1 MREYSIREFRMKL
14 KEAFEAAES
23 GDVYIT
29 RKGQRYRLCV
39 ESTSDMLNR
48 LADEYTEAD
57 RQVYGLGVPT
67 NTPTPEIPETPKA
80 AVQRQVEEIIT
91 PQQRPAGL
99 PCCNQSSPCKHWRW
113 DPQLAM
119 WQNILTGEIREAQ

>member
-29 RKGQRYRLCV
+29 RKGQRYRLSV
-39 ESTSDMLNR
+39 ESVSQQLDR
-48 LADEYTEAD
+48 LADEHAAAEKELY
-57 RQVYGLGVPT
+57 GVP
-67 NTPTPEIPETPKA
+67 NSTPTPNIPETPKL
-80 AVQRQVEEIIT
+80 AVQ
-91 PQQRPAGL
+91 QQTGL

-113 DPQLAM
+113 DAQLAM

>member
-39 ESTSDMLNR
+39 ESVSQQLDR
-48 LADEYTEAD
+48 LADEHAAAERELY
-57 RQVYGLGVPT
+57 GVPES
-67 NTPTPEIPETPKA
+67 TPTPEIPETPK
-80 AVQRQVEEIIT
+80 VEQ
-91 PQQRPAGL
+91 PQQSGL
-99 PCCNQSSPCKHWRW
+99 LCCNQASPCKHWRW

>member
-39 ESTSDMLNR
+39 ESTSGMLNR
-48 LADEYTEAD
+48 LADEYTEAEK
-57 RQVYGLGVPT
+57 QLYGATTPSYGVPES
-67 NTPTPEIPETPKA
+67 TPTPEIPETPK
-80 AVQRQVEEIIT
+80 V
-91 PQQRPAGL
+91 AGL
-99 PCCNQSSPCKHWRW
+99 PCCNQASPCKHWRW

>member
-29 RKGQRYRLCV
+29 RKGQRYRLSV
-39 ESTSDMLNR
+39 ESVSQQLDR
-48 LADEYTEAD
+48 LANEHAEAE
-57 RQVYGLGVPT
+57 RELYGTPET
-67 NTPTPEIPETPKA
+67 PPTPNIPETSKVA
-80 AVQRQVEEIIT
+80 E
-91 PQQRPAGL
+91 QQRPAETVARPGL
-99 PCCNQSSPCKHWRW
+99 PCCMKPSPCKHWRW
-113 DPQLAM
+113 DAQLAM

>member
-29 RKGQRYRLCV
+29 RKGQRYRLSV
-39 ESTSDMLNR
+39 GSVSQQLDR
-48 LADEYTEAD
+48 LADEHAAAERELY
-57 RQVYGLGVPT
+57 GVP
-67 NTPTPEIPETPKA
+67 NSTPTPEIPETPKVA
-80 AVQRQVEEIIT
+80 E
-91 PQQRPAGL
+91 QQRPAEIVPRPGL
-99 PCCNQSSPCKHWRW
+99 PCCMKPSPCKHWRW

-119 WQNILTGEIREAQ
+119 WQNILTGEIREAS

>member
-1 MREYSIREFRMKL
+1 MPEYTIREFRMKL

-29 RKGQRYRLCV
+29 RKGQRYRLSV
-39 ESTSDMLNR
+39 ESVSRQLDR
-48 LADEYTEAD
+48 LADEHTQAERELY
-57 RQVYGLGVPT
+57 GVPES
-67 NTPTPEIPETPKA
+67 TPTPEIPETPK
-80 AVQRQVEEIIT
+80 VEQT
-91 PQQRPAGL
+91 GL
-99 PCCNQSSPCKHWRW
+99 PCCNQASPCKHWRW

>member
-29 RKGQRYRLCV
+29 RRGQRYRLSV
-39 ESTSDMLNR
+39 ESVSQQLDR
-48 LADEYTEAD
+48 LADEHAAAE
-57 RQVYGLGVPT
+57 RELYGTTQGVAT
-67 NTPTPEIPETPKA
+67 STPTPNIPETPKVA
-80 AVQRQVEEIIT
+80 E
-91 PQQRPAGL
+91 QQRPAEPQQSGL
-99 PCCNQSSPCKHWRW
+99 PCCNQASPCKHWRW

>member
-57 RQVYGLGVPT
+57 KQVYGTPEI
-67 NTPTPEIPETPKA
+67 TPTPEIPETPKVA
-80 AVQRQVEEIIT
+80 ETT
-91 PQQRPAGL
+91 PRPGL
-99 PCCNQSSPCKHWRW
+99 PCCMKPSPCKHWRW
-113 DPQLAM
+113 DAQLAM

>member
-29 RKGQRYRLCV
+29 RKGQRYRLSV
-39 ESTSDMLNR
+39 ESVSQQLDR
-48 LADEYTEAD
+48 LADEHAAAEKELY
-57 RQVYGLGVPT
+57 GVPN
-67 NTPTPEIPETPKA
+67 NTPTPEIPETPKVA
-80 AVQRQVEEIIT
+80 EIT
-91 PQQRPAGL
+91 PRPGL
-99 PCCNQSSPCKHWRW
+99 PCCMKPSPCKHWRW
-113 DPQLAM
+113 DAQLAM

>member
-29 RKGQRYRLCV
+29 RKGQRYRLCA
-39 ESTSDMLNR
+39 ESVSQQLNR
-48 LADEYTEAD
+48 LADEYAEAE
-57 RQVYGLGVPT
+57 RELYGTPKI
-67 NTPTPEIPETPKA
+67 TPTPEIPETSKPA
-80 AVQRQVEEIIT
+80 DT
-91 PQQRPAGL
+91 PQQSGL
-99 PCCNQSSPCKHWRW
+99 PCCNQASPCKHWRW